1 MLCHPTGSRQSH
13 LTWGHRSMPH
23 LNSQKIQPRSS
34 QGMFVLRDGTTPPQ
48 IPWGFYFREQYP
60 SHKQC
65 HLFSTAEPSS
75 SRWALINQIIQLA
88 TNSRRVKVYV
98 TDAPKRTLNTDVAS
112 HSLSIGTGS
121 KSHSLFISS
130 FSAESHNYS
139 NNSTCS
145 ALAIC
150 KWKAEMPFIRAG

>member
-1 MLCHPTGSRQSH
+1 MSPNRLQAKPPDVGTLLHATLKQPKNPTQEFPGNVCLEGWH
-13 LTWGHRSMPH
+13 
-23 LNSQKIQPRSS
+23 K
-34 QGMFVLRDGTTPPQ
+34 PPQ
-48 IPWGFYFREQYP
+48 IPWGFSFREQYP